1 MAGYS
6 EVMEALKGPVLVEV
20 DVSNLMGSE
29 SFSGGAR
36 KLERSSV
43 AVPPSIDSISGS
55 VRRKELA
62 LWSKVPQS
70 EFAGHPSKHHVEDAS
85 EDHTVGKTNTILP
98 LTLGLEA
105 TQSNRN
111 FGKVGRNS
119 TSSSKRSRIM
129 QMDVSLNKTGEDGKV
144 GKVISTE
151 ISTNPTNCK
160 NGERTQIL
168 KQRQNSSGKRS
179 DKRNGKVTKS
189 SFSLK
194 SLVGFSSAAG
204 GRNFLGMY
212 GLKSDVMDVT
222 KDVDDLPL
230 KELLDGSYKC
240 APPPKDKRNK
250 ASNSSES
257 LMQLVRNANSMLR
270 LQKSVQMQNCSTV
283 DSKLSYVHSNTSSSS
298 PSQNG
303 GDKEET
309 TTDNLSTSNQAQ
321 EYSGKVQSVATM
333 CHSPSYTPKDML
345 ERLVLTPSKD
355 LDSLLVDTVK
365 LLSSRNSSDLRLSKS
380 SSQRN
385 GLPPFPWSHTCSG
398 HPKTVPDSAK
408 LSTNK
413 MVCQGRWVRVEN
425 TLTPLKGSTG
435 FLEELQSLTDIHK
448 VVPTGVQV
456 SGPSKNE
463 NASTIRDSLTT
474 CERISSSL
482 ATSNTSEVSPGILAA
497 AETLC
502 KIATHSL
509 KQNTEVT
516 TKSLKKPSQK
526 GMRACKLTEKSENQF
541 IAPKPVMGSNNLVEI
556 ADGILPS
563 KKLRLSVNFKKPD
576 RKGPIPCSA
585 ESIRSTTVKSFRE
598 SEGLSNSFVNKPN
611 MLSPYT
617 RVMDKACSSSD
628 QKLRKV
634 ANGVEPRR

>member
-1 MAGYS
+1 
-6 EVMEALKGPVLVEV
+6 METFQGPVLVEV
-20 DVSNLMGSE
+20 DVSKLMGSE
-29 SFSGGAR
+29 SFSGGSVGAR

-43 AVPPSIDSISGS
+43 VIAPSIDNISGS

-62 LWSKVPQS
+62 FWSKMPQN
-70 EFAGHPSKHHVEDAS
+70 EFAGHQSRHYVEDAL
-85 EDHTVGKTNTILP
+85 EDPSFGKTNTVLP

-105 TQSNRN
+105 TQSHRTS
-111 FGKVGRNS
+111 GKVGRNS
-119 TSSSKRSRIM
+119 TSNPKRSRIM
-129 QMDVSLNKTGEDGKV
+129 QMDVSVNKTGEDGK
-144 GKVISTE
+144 GISTE
-151 ISTNPTNCK
+151 LSANPTNCK
-160 NGERTQIL
+160 NGERTQML

-189 SFSLK
+189 NFSLK
-194 SLVGFSSAAG
+194 SLVGFGSAAG

-230 KELLDGSYKC
+230 RELLDGSYKC
-240 APPPKDKRNK
+240 GSFPQDNRNK
-250 ASNSSES
+250 ASNSNDS
-257 LMQLVRNANSMLR
+257 LMQLVRDANSMLR
-270 LQKSVQMQNCSTV
+270 LQKSVQMEKCSYV
-283 DSKLSYVHSNTSSSS
+283 DGKLSCVHSYTSSSS
-298 PSQNG
+298 ASRDD
-303 GDKEET
+303 GDKGET
-309 TTDNLSTSNQAQ
+309 RTENLSACDQVQ
-321 EYSGKVQSVATM
+321 EYSGKVQTVATM
-333 CHSPSYTPKDML
+333 CHSPSYTPKDVL
-345 ERLVLTPSKD
+345 ERLALTPSKD
-355 LDSLLVDTVK
+355 LDSLLMDTVK
-365 LLSSRNSSDLRLSKS
+365 PASSRNSSDLRLSKP

-425 TLTPLKGSTG
+425 TSTPLKGSTG
-435 FLEELQSLTDIHK
+435 FLGELQSLTDNHK
-448 VVPTGVQV
+448 LVPTGVQV

-463 NASTIRDSLTT
+463 NASSNHDSFTK
-474 CERISSSL
+474 CERISSSI
-482 ATSNTSEVSPGILAA
+482 AASNISEVPPAESPRILVA

-502 KIATHSL
+502 EIATHSL

-516 TKSLKKPSQK
+516 TKLLKKPSQK

-541 IAPKPVMGSNNLVEI
+541 IAPKPVVGSNNLVEI

-563 KKLRLSVNFKKPD
+563 KKLRLSVNFRKPD
-576 RKGPIPCSA
+576 RKGPLPCSA
-585 ESIRSTTVKSFRE
+585 ESIRSTPVKSFRE
-598 SEGLSNSFVNKPN
+598 SEGFSNSFVNKPC
-611 MLSPYT
+611 MMSPYT